1 MKNLG
6 VACIM
11 LGINISRT
19 SDGLVLPQSHYV
31 NKVFDNFFKGEI
43 VL

>member
-1 MKNLG
+1 MKDLG
-6 VACIM
+6 GTCIM

-31 NKVFDNFFKGEI
+31 DKVFDKFFKGEI